1 MRCQHCNYQIFAY
14 SRCCPSCG
22 RTVNQQPAQAPA
34 SAKAPQ
40 TRLEFW
46 VAGLRKTVAQPRVR
60 RPA

>member
-22 RTVNQQPAQAPA
+22 RTINQPPTQLPAR
-34 SAKAPQ
+34 AKTQQ
-40 TRLEFW
+40 TRFDYW
-46 VAGLRKTVAQPRVR
+46 VAGLRKSVAQSRVR